1 MFAKTRFFYYLK
13 KKKHF
18 LNVSKRRIHHDGI
31 WHQAPSWL
39 RSAARV
45 ARKPFVRKCKK
56 RGNIRI
62 HFLVKFSRIKSLPV
76 MYVDKGK
83 RTESVGI

>member
-1 MFAKTRFFYYLK
+1 MFAQIYKDYLLK
-13 KKKHF
+13 KNF
-18 LNVSKRRIHHDGI
+18 LDVNERRIHHDGI

-39 RSAARV
+39 RSSARV

-62 HFLVKFSRIKSLPV
+62 HFLFSIIFLICLPV